1 MTGNTKGDGVNVPA
15 HLQIDRVDRR
25 GTTCELLAT
34 YPALKNGFSFLMLRQ
49 GTTLV
54 LLWLVGTAL
63 RLTILVLAP
72 LLPLI
77 HRDLD
82 LNETAIGTLG
92 SLPSLLF
99 ACAAI
104 PGALLI
110 ARVGARQTLV
120 AGLFVIAAGCALR
133 GAASDIGALYLATI
147 VMAAGIA
154 VIQPALPPLVR
165 DWMPIGSASPPRFIR
180 TAW

>member
-1 MTGNTKGDGVNVPA
+1 M
-15 HLQIDRVDRR
+15 
-25 GTTCELLAT
+25 
-34 YPALKNGFSFLMLRQ
+34 LKQ
-49 GTTLV
+49 GTTLA
-54 LLWLVGTAL
+54 LLWLAGAAL
-63 RLTILVLAP
+63 RLTILVVAP

-82 LNETAIGTLG
+82 LNETAIGILG

-110 ARVGARQTLV
+110 ARFGARRTLI
-120 AGLFVIAAGCALR
+120 AGLFVTAAGCALR
-133 GAASDIGALYLATI
+133 GAAPGIVALDFATI

-154 VIQPALPPLVR
+154 VMQPALPPLAR
-165 DWMPIGSASPPRFIR
+165 TWMPDRVGFA
-180 TAW
+180 TAVYSNGMVMAGL